1 MTTLVSFKD
10 AARKIT
16 IRRVLDEFPA
26 LEVAMPLCECNEKYL
41 MAIQFS
47 NKTGIE
53 CEKCNTVMW
62 TCTSAED
69 NKRLVDLLTGA
80 ND

>member
-1 MTTLVSFKD
+1 MNVLINFKD
-10 AARKIT
+10 AAREIAM
-16 IRRVLDEFPA
+16 RRVLKEYPD
-26 LEVAMPLCECNEKYL
+26 LEVAMPVCECGTGHL
-41 MAIQFS
+41 RVIQFS
-47 NKTGIE
+47 NKTGME
-53 CEKCNTVMW
+53 CEKCKSAIW